1 MMSAGDRVDP
11 RTTIEYCVWN
21 TAGVGQLIYGPGTVY
36 EMDDRTLAHVKLAL
50 TAKLRR
56 QESFLLSWPIGVEQ
70 GSGRASL
77 WIAPSIPLQ
86 FRFSGSRPPV
96 INKAWVVAMLET
108 SHNDR
113 GLVILGE
120 AELDHV
126 KSSAGDSSA

>member
-1 MMSAGDRVDP
+1 M
-11 RTTIEYCVWN
+11 WK
-21 TAGVGQLIYGPGTVY
+21 TAGVGQLIDGPGTVY

-113 GLVILGE
+113 GLVILTE
-120 AELDHV
+120 AELDRAT
-126 KSSAGDSSA
+126 SSTGDSSA

>member
-1 MMSAGDRVDP
+1 M
-11 RTTIEYCVWN
+11 
-21 TAGVGQLIYGPGTVY
+21 GQLIYGPGTVY

-56 QESFLLSWPIGVEQ
+56 QESFLLSWPIGVDQ

-86 FRFSGSRPPV
+86 FRFSGGRPPT
-96 INKAWVVAMLET
+96 INKPWVVAMLET

-113 GLVILGE
+113 GLVILPE
-120 AELDHV
+120 AEIERV
-126 KSSAGDSSA
+126 TSSASDPTA

>member
-1 MMSAGDRVDP
+1 M
-11 RTTIEYCVWN
+11 
-21 TAGVGQLIYGPGTVY
+21 GQLIYGPGTVY

-56 QESFLLSWPIGVEQ
+56 QESFLLSWPISVDE

-86 FRFSGSRPPV
+86 FQFSGSRPPA
-96 INKAWVVAMLET
+96 INRAWIVAMLET

-113 GLVILGE
+113 GLVIVPE
-120 AELDHV
+120 ADLDRI
-126 KSSAGDSSA
+126 SPA